1 MENFLDSVKQ
11 AMDSAVKKTSEMVEK
26 TKIKLA
32 LVDMKNNLKA
42 TYTHLGELAYRAAHG
57 DETVNDEIE
66 KTVVII
72 DQLKASLEQQGAM
85 GTEKT
90 DQKICPACGA
100 CCTSEA
106 VFCSSCGK
114 QF

>member
-11 AMDSAVKKTSEMVEK
+11 AMDSAVKKTGEMVEK

-42 TYTHLGELAYRAAHG
+42 NYTHLGELAYRAAHG
-57 DETVNDEIE
+57 DETVSADIE
-66 KTVVII
+66 QTVAMI
-72 DQLKASLEQQGAM
+72 DQLKANLEQQGAV
-85 GTEKT
+85 GTEQA

-100 CCTSEA
+100 SCTSGSA
-106 VFCSSCGK
+106 FCSSCGK